1 MLALVIWGS
10 YLSEHKICN
19 LELNP
24 KEGKEKGY
32 RNFKNYYSINEEIY
46 TFSNQWISNIKIE
59 EILGKDFSIW
69 NSVGIT
75 NLDQSYVFP
84 ITREKSDKLIQVYE
98 NEIYKNLEAL
108 KNRIENYYFC
118 PIEKQ
123 NEERAEILNCIE
135 NLDSNKNEMYELFL
149 KVVRKFNDDKLKL
162 AIKNNKNEL
171 LSIRTVPCNK
181 EEEDCSCDYI
191 YEYITPNNEVIE
203 HREHSF

>member
-181 EEEDCSCDYI
+181 EEDCSCDYI